1 MSDEDGAA
9 ASQPAASVVPAAP
22 VQTAPVVPAAAAAPA
37 APAVPAASSSVTN
50 VYVQLPPPPAAALM
64 PKSPALAYLAMGFS
78 LIGLCG
84 MQHFYLGKLG
94 QGVLWLITFGL
105 FGFGTVADLF
115 TLRSQTKTINA
126 RRALGI
132 A

>member
-1 MSDEDGAA
+1 VSDEGTMAA
-9 ASQPAASVVPAAP
+9 TPPAASVVPAARAA
-22 VQTAPVVPAAAAAPA
+22 VTVVPATSVVSPA
-37 APAVPAASSSVTN
+37 APTSVTN
-50 VYVQLPPPPAAALM
+50 VYVQLSPPPVAALP
-64 PKSPALAYLAMGFS
+64 PKSAGTAYLLMGFS
-78 LIGLCG
+78 LVGLCG

-105 FGFGTVADLF
+105 FGFGTVTDLF

-132 A
+132 G

>member
-1 MSDEDGAA
+1 VSDEGAMAVPSQA
-9 ASQPAASVVPAAP
+9 ASEVSAASVVPAAP
-22 VQTAPVVPAAAAAPA
+22 
-37 APAVPAASSSVTN
+37 SSVTN
-50 VYVQLPPPPAAALM
+50 VYIQLSPPAVAALS
-64 PKSPALAYLAMGFS
+64 PKSAGTAYLLMGFS
-78 LIGLCG
+78 LVGLCG

-105 FGFGTVADLF
+105 FGFGTVTDLF

-132 A
+132 G